1 MRLVQQATELIEA
14 LQTARS
20 EAENAFGSGELILE
34 KAIIAPR
41 HVEIQVFGDTHGNY
55 VYLFER
61 DCSIQRRHQK
71 VVEEAPC
78 PVMTPELRQKMGEA
92 AVAAAKS
99 MCLRRGWYS

>member
-1 MRLVQQATELIEA
+1 MRLVQQSADIVEA
-14 LQTARS
+14 LKTARS

-34 KAIIAPR
+34 KAVIAPR
-41 HVEIQVFGDTHGNY
+41 HVEIQVFGDIHGNY

-78 PVMTPELRQKMGEA
+78 PVMTESLRQQMGR
-92 AVAAAKS
+92 
-99 MCLRRGWYS
+99 LL